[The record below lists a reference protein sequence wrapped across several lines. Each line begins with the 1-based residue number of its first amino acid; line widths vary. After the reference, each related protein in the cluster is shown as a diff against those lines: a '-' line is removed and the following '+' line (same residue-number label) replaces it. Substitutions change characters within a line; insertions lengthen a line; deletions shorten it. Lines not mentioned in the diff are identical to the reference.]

1 MESGRER
8 VAAAASRPD
17 GPLFVARRAPS
28 HGGRPTRPTIV
39 GVVTIESDPTPAGLA
54 FEPSAIRRL
63 RFTGRSM
70 GPTGRVRLHYALDD
84 VETFTET
91 FDIPLAPGVAVDEA
105 AVGPLLDLLHWVAGV
120 SYFKMAAP
128 PEVACE
134 TGPPPPAAAALLEAL
149 YSEGLGEFAYENR
162 ARLPRLP
169 RPVFPRADAPP
180 PAAPERTDPRRVLVP
195 VGGGK
200 DSIVALET
208 VRRSGAEFA
217 LFAVNALDPMRRTAQ
232 AAGVPLLEV
241 ARAMPLDDIR
251 RLNLSGALNG
261 HVPIT
266 AIITCVALLT
276 ARVNGFDAVALAN
289 ERSASQ
295 GNLVHDGVEVNHQF
309 SKSARAEGLLRAAAA
324 EAVPDVDV
332 FSLLRPASELA
343 IARTFARDLPQYHRA
358 FTSCN
363 RNFRTD
369 PGLRGAEAWCR
380 DCPKCR
386 FVFLVLAPFS
396 DPGTLADVFGGA
408 MLDDDAQSEGFALL
422 TATGGHKPFEC
433 VGEEQESLAAVELL
447 ADDPRW
453 RDQRVVRHLVAE
465 ALDVQGRDPARAEAA
480 LRLTDAHH
488 VPPKL
493 AAAVRSFLG

>member
-1 MESGRER
+1 MTIASG
-8 VAAAASRPD
+8 
-17 GPLFVARRAPS
+17 
-28 HGGRPTRPTIV
+28 
-39 GVVTIESDPTPAGLA
+39 PTPSKPTFDPA
-54 FEPSAIRRL
+54 AIRRF
-63 RFTGRSM
+63 RFTGRSI
-70 GPTGRVRLHYALDD
+70 GPTGRVRLEYALDD
-84 VETFTET
+84 VETFCET
-91 FDIPLAPGVAVDEA
+91 FDLPLAPDVAVDEE
-105 AVGPLLDLLHWVAGV
+105 AVAPLLDLLHWVAGV

-134 TGPPPPAAAALLEAL
+134 TGAPPPAAADLLEAL

-162 ARLPRLP
+162 ERLPNLP
-169 RPVFPRADAPP
+169 RPAFPRSA
-180 PAAPERTDPRRVLVP
+180 AAPVAVPEPRDPKRVLVP

-208 VRRSGAEFA
+208 VRRSGTELA

-232 AAGVPLLEV
+232 TAGLPLLEV
-241 ARAMPLDDIR
+241 ARALPLDDIR

-276 ARVNGFDAVALAN
+276 AKLNGFDAVALAN

-343 IARTFARDLPQYHRA
+343 IARAFARDLPQYHRA

-369 PGLRGAEAWCR
+369 PGLRGGEAWCR

-396 DPGTLADVFGGA
+396 DPDTLADVFGGA
-408 MLDDDAQSEGFALL
+408 MLDDPDQYEGFALL

-447 ADDPRW
+447 DDDERW
-453 RDQRVVRHLVAE
+453 RDQAVVRRLVAD
-465 ALDVQGRDPARAEAA
+465 ALEVQGRDAARTAGV
-480 LRLTDAHH
+480 LRVSDEHH

-493 AAAVRSFLG
+493 AAAVAAFLG

>member
-1 MESGRER
+1 MTIASG
-8 VAAAASRPD
+8 
-17 GPLFVARRAPS
+17 
-28 HGGRPTRPTIV
+28 
-39 GVVTIESDPTPAGLA
+39 PTPPTPT
-54 FEPSAIRRL
+54 FDPSAIRRF
-63 RFTGRSM
+63 RFTQRSI
-70 GPTGRVRLHYALDD
+70 GPTGRVRLEYALDD

-91 FDIPLAPGVAVDEA
+91 FDLPLAPGAAVDED

-128 PEVACE
+128 PEVTCE
-134 TGPPPPAAAALLEAL
+134 TGAPPPATADLLEAL

-162 ARLPRLP
+162 ARLPNLP
-169 RPVFPRADAPP
+169 RPVFPRSDAPAVAVP
-180 PAAPERTDPRRVLVP
+180 DARDPKRVLVP

-208 VRRSGAEFA
+208 VRRSGAELA

-232 AAGVPLLEV
+232 TAGLPLLEV
-241 ARAMPLDDIR
+241 ARALPLDDIR

-266 AIITCVALLT
+266 AIIACVALLT
-276 ARVNGFDAVALAN
+276 AKLNGFDAVALAN

-309 SKSARAEGLLRAAAA
+309 SKSARAEELLRAAAA

-369 PGLRGAEAWCR
+369 PGLRGGEAWCR

-386 FVFLVLAPFS
+386 FVFLILAPFS
-396 DPGTLADVFGGA
+396 SPDTLADVFGGA
-408 MLDDDAQSEGFALL
+408 MLDDPDQYEGFALL

-447 ADDPRW
+447 ADDERW
-453 RDQRVVRHLVAE
+453 RDQAVVRRLVAD
-465 ALDVQGRDPARAEAA
+465 ALDVQGRDPARTEAI
-480 LRLTDAHH
+480 LRLSDEHH

-493 AAAVRSFLG
+493 AAAVGAFLG